1 MVSPLSFVK
10 HVATKIDRGNEIIEA
25 LRELESVDILVGVPE
40 ESSSREGSG
49 EITNAELGYIH
60 THGIRRR
67 AMIHEMQ
74 PDMDGGRPYSKAF
87 EAYLANNGSP
97 LWHAVPRPFLEPGV
111 DAVKNLI
118 AEEFKAA
125 LTSASQGNAQAGV
138 RHMERAGQIAENS
151 VRNRF
156 SREYLAPNREATIRM
171 KGSSQPL
178 IDTGELRKSIRWV
191 RRKK

>member
-1 MVSPLSFVK
+1 VVSPLTFVT
-10 HVATKIDRGNEIIEA
+10 HVAVKIDRENEIIGA

-49 EITNAELGYIH
+49 KITNAELGYIH
-60 THGIRRR
+60 THGIRGQDMRR
-67 AMIHEMQ
+67 ETQ
-74 PDMDGGRPYSKAF
+74 TDMDRGQPYGKAF
-87 EAYLANNGSP
+87 EAYLASNGSP

-111 DAVKNLI
+111 DAVKELV

-125 LTSASQGNAQAGV
+125 LTSASHGDAQTGI
-138 RHMERAGQIAENS
+138 RHMERAGQIAQNS
-151 VRNRF
+151 VRSRF
-156 SREYLAPNREATIRM
+156 SKEFLAPIRPATIKL

-178 IDTGELRKSIRWV
+178 VDTGELRRSIRWV

>member
-1 MVSPLSFVK
+1 MVKPLMFVK
-10 HVATKIDRGNEIIEA
+10 HVGAKIDRGNEIIEA
-25 LRELESVDILVGVPE
+25 MRTLGSVDILVGVPE

-49 EITNAELGYIH
+49 TITNAELGYIH

-67 AMIHEMQ
+67 AMRNEMQ
-74 PDMDGGRPYSKAF
+74 RDMDQGKPYSQAYA
-87 EAYLANNGSP
+87 AYLASRGSP

-111 DAVKNLI
+111 DAVKDLI
-118 AEEFKAA
+118 AQEFQAA
-125 LTSASQGNAQAGV
+125 LTAASRGNATLGI

-156 SREYLAPNREATIRM
+156 SKEFLAANRPATIAL
-171 KGSSQPL
+171 KGSDQPL

-191 RRKK
+191 RRRK